1 MQLKVLFI
9 FALIRYDLSGRR
21 YKIHHTTRI
30 FSKEKHP
37 REIERLYSFVGKE
50 VLTFIQNTRRHIS
63 EYRKHLKATVLSYYL
78 VFGKCLSYGP
88 PDRAT
93 VGISEWAEDEGLVD
107 RELQADPLNNP
118 PAHT

>member
-1 MQLKVLFI
+1 MASHL
-9 FALIRYDLSGRR
+9 
-21 YKIHHTTRI
+21 RI
-30 FSKEKHP
+30 S
-37 REIERLYSFVGKE
+37 
-50 VLTFIQNTRRHIS
+50 QAS
-63 EYRKHLKATVLSYYL
+63 ESHCSLYYL

-107 RELQADPLNNP
+107 RELHADPLNIP